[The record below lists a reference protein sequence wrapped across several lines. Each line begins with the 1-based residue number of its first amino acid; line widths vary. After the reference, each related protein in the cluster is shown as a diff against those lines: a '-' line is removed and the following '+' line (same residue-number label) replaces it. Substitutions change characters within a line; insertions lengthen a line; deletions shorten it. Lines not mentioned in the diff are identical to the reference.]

1 MRSNQSIKPTLI
13 MKKIVFLFCLMLLC
27 SCFSNLYTGR
37 YQISLTE
44 VMRPSD
50 NSNQYG
56 QLKVSES
63 DGKYTYSDD
72 ILDIVWSIGYTQL
85 DFALTN
91 KSMYNMQIVWDEAI
105 YVDQTGQSGKIMHAG
120 IRYTDK
126 GQPMANTSVA
136 ASSTLSDC
144 IIPVSSVRYG
154 QYTGWFQA
162 NLLPSFHKE
171 KQVVLDT
178 ANSLIGSYIR
188 VVMPIMIQ
196 GVKNEYT
203 FVFKVNG
210 FTPSWQ

>member
-1 MRSNQSIKPTLI
+1 
-13 MKKIVFLFCLMLLC
+13 MKNIVFLFCLTLC

-37 YQISLTE
+37 YQIDLTE
-44 VMRPSD
+44 VLRPSD

-56 QLKVSES
+56 QLKVS
-63 DGKYTYSDD
+63 DANGKYTYSDD
-72 ILDIVWSIGYTQL
+72 ILDIIWSVGINQL
-85 DFALTN
+85 DFTLTN
-91 KSMYNMQIVWDEAI
+91 KSMYNMQIIWDEAI
-105 YVDQTGQSGKIMHAG
+105 YVNQTGQSGKIMHAG
-120 IRYTDK
+120 IRYADK

-136 ASSTLSDC
+136 ANSTLSDC
-144 IIPVSSVRYG
+144 IIPVSSVRYS
-154 QYTGWFQA
+154 QYTGWSQA

-178 ANSLIGSYIR
+178 ANSLIGSHIR
-188 VVMPIMIQ
+188 VVIPITIQ